1 MLTFYLLFA
10 ILYWGMFSGLRKLW
24 EGKKNPDPN
33 FIQKENPQVS
43 ILVPFR
49 NEAQNLP
56 AIFHGIISLQYRPL
70 QVLWIDDHSEDEG
83 LKILNALTDKFG
95 FEEIEIEIF
104 KNKGIGKKM
113 AVQTGI
119 ERAFGDIILTTDADC
134 FLPNDWVENKL
145 KGFSDPKV
153 MMVAGPVI
161 SQKSKGFFS
170 VFQQIEWS
178 SIILITKV
186 GFELQAPLMCSAANM
201 AYRKKAFVEVDG
213 YNGNLD
219 QLSGD
224 DEFLLKKIS
233 KRFGIDSVCFMTDN
247 LVMTKPHATW
257 GSLFSQRVRW
267 SSKWRS
273 HTSLAHMAASIL
285 PVLIQLVFISSIC
298 LIWKGKIGIFLFLIL
313 WMSKILAERKVL
325 GEVLET
331 YGIKFATWNYVLTG
345 IIHPFYVLVS
355 AIGGIF
361 GKFEWKGRKSSN
373 MA

>member
-10 ILYWGMFSGLRKLW
+10 ILYWGLFSGLRKLW
-24 EGKKNPDPN
+24 EGEKNPNPN

-43 ILVPFR
+43 ILIPFR

-56 AIFHGIISLQYRPL
+56 AIFNGIFSLQYRPL
-70 QVLWIDDHSEDEG
+70 QVLFIDDHSEDEG
-83 LKILNALTDKFG
+83 RKYLTALIDKPG
-95 FEEIEIEIF
+95 CEDIEIEIL
-104 KNKGIGKKM
+104 KSKGIGKKM
-113 AVQTGI
+113 AVRTGV

-145 KGFSDPKV
+145 KGFSDPMV

-201 AYRKKAFVEVDG
+201 AYRKKAFEEVGG

-233 KRFGIDSVCFMTDN
+233 KRFGVGSVRFVTDN
-247 LVMTKPHATW
+247 LVMTMPHATW
-257 GSLFSQRVRW
+257 RSLFSQRIRW

-273 HTSLAHMAASIL
+273 HLSLIHMAASIL
-285 PVLIQLVFISSIC
+285 PVLIQLIFISSVC
-298 LIWKGKIGIFLFLIL
+298 LIWEGHIGMILFLIL
-313 WMSKILAERKVL
+313 WTTKILAERKVL
-325 GEVLET
+325 GKVLET
-331 YGIKFATWNYVLTG
+331 YGIKFSIWSYVLTG
-345 IIHPFYVLVS
+345 IVHPFYVLVS

-361 GKFEWKGRKSSN
+361 GNFEWKGRKSSN